1 MKIMKNNYIVL
12 GVFCCVVLTMLFVMM
27 LQKTSFTTV
36 FDGIL
41 RRRVT
46 VVTKKD
52 DVYDIDRINQMTD
65 PENTKDINAH
75 ELPVDVT
82 EPPVDISNSG
92 DLPEEYAPYHNE

>member
-1 MKIMKNNYIVL
+1 MKNNYIVL

-46 VVTKKD
+46 VVSKKE

-65 PENTKDINAH
+65 PENTKDINAN

-92 DLPEEYAPYHNE
+92 DLPEEYEPYHNE